1 MRRHNA
7 AVMRTGPT
15 TWLAGS
21 ALAALLWLLAPAAPA
36 QVERPVKILVGFA
49 AGGSADIAARLLAER
64 MHGELRQPVVVENKP
79 GAAGRIA
86 AESLKNA
93 APDGSTL
100 MLAPIVVPVLAPLV
114 FSRLGYDPVADF
126 APVAAVAD
134 FQFGLS
140 VNAAN
145 PIRSVSEL
153 VTWSKFNAS
162 LASYGTPAPGSL
174 PHFFGVQI
182 AQATGVDY
190 VHVPFNGGAP
200 AMNALVG
207 NQVGFVIDTVVD
219 GIELHRAGKTR
230 MIATSGRRRSP
241 LLPEVPTFAEAG
253 LAGIEGVSWFAVYAP
268 ARTPEAT
275 VLQINAAINKAL
287 ANPELRERFTRLGLE
302 PTGGT
307 PGELAALMK
316 RDGERW
322 APVVKASGFRA
333 D

>member
-1 MRRHNA
+1 MHRTLATVLSLFAMA
-7 AVMRTGPT
+7 A
-15 TWLAGS
+15 S
-21 ALAALLWLLAPAAPA
+21 A
-36 QVERPVKILVGFA
+36 QVDRPVKILVGFA
-49 AGGSADIAARLLAER
+49 AGGSADIAARLIAER
-64 MHGELRQPVVVENKP
+64 MQPELKQTVMVDNKP
-79 GAAGRIA
+79 GAGGRIA
-86 AESLKNA
+86 AEMLKNA
-93 APDGSTL
+93 PPDGGTI

-114 FSRLGYDPVADF
+114 FSKLSYDPVADF
-126 APVAAVAD
+126 APVVRVAD

-153 VTWSKFNAS
+153 ITWSRFNAS
-162 LASYGTPAPGSL
+162 LANYGTPAPGSL

-182 AQATGVDY
+182 AKATGIDY

-200 AMNALVG
+200 AMNALIG
-207 NQVGFVIDTVVD
+207 NQVGFVIDNVVD
-219 GIELHRAGKTR
+219 GIEMYRAGKTR
-230 MIATSGRRRSP
+230 MLATSGAARSP

-268 ARTPEAT
+268 AKTPEA
-275 VLQINAAINKAL
+275 VVRQLNAAINKAL
-287 ANPELRERFTRLGLE
+287 AVPELRERFLRLGLE

-307 PGELAALMK
+307 PADLAAVMK
-316 RDGERW
+316 RDSERW